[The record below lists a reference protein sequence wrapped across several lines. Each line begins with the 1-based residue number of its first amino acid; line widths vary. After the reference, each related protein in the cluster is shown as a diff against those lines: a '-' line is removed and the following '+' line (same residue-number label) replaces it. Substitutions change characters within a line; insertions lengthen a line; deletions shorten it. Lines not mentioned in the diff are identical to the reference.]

1 MSSPDAVNTRS
12 TVKDRYRVLLDIGRT
27 LAGTLSTEELYAT
40 IYHETVRVLSA
51 SGFYVSLYDQARDL
65 ATVVFYADRNEIKRV
80 NITYPGSESAVIS
93 QRRPH
98 VVSDRLTDRSLLF
111 LGEADSDVTRSAISA
126 PLLRE
131 DRVLGAISAQS
142 YEPDA
147 YTAEDLD
154 LLQGIADISAVAID
168 NAFHVAELE
177 RRRREAEQIEE
188 IGRALTSSLDSKD
201 VLGKVIGAVNDILD
215 VDGASVWLFDDGT
228 HVGRVAES
236 GGAIALP
243 AGLSWDITGA
253 LAHRIIDERHPVVL
267 DDLAASG
274 FVPPHLRDHLSGG
287 SGMGAPLLAGGEVV
301 GVLTVGSRHP
311 RRFDDEDTAV
321 LQRLANQASVALEN
335 ARLHS
340 DLQAL
345 TLTDSLTGIPN
356 RRHLQIHL
364 DKEVAAARRGR
375 ALVVVV
381 FDVDDFKHFN
391 DTMGHLVGDE
401 LLKAFARVLD
411 SENRAMNLVA
421 RYGGDEFVSVLSEST
436 LDGATL
442 YSERVAGRIAGDEVL
457 ASYGV
462 TASMGL
468 AEFDRV
474 SMKSTE
480 DIIQAADADM
490 YRAKATRRKTGNRS
504 PSS

>member
-1 MSSPDAVNTRS
+1 MSSPHAESTRH
-12 TVKDRYRVLLDIGRT
+12 TVKDRYRVLLDVGRT
-27 LAGTLSTEELYAT
+27 LAGTLSTEELYAA
-40 IYHETVRVLSA
+40 IYRETVRILPA

-65 ATVVFYADRNEIKRV
+65 ATVVFYADRDEIKRV
-80 NITYPGSESAVIS
+80 NISYPGSESAVIS
-93 QRRPH
+93 HRRPH
-98 VVSDRLTDRSLLF
+98 LVTDHLTDRSLLL
-111 LGEADSDVTRSAISA
+111 LGETDADVTRSAISA

-142 YEPDA
+142 YEPNA
-147 YTAEDLD
+147 YTVEDLD

-201 VLGKVIGAVNDILD
+201 VLGQVIRAVNDILD
-215 VDGASVWLFDDGT
+215 VDGASVWLFDVGT

-236 GGAIALP
+236 GGDILLP
-243 AGLSWDITGA
+243 VGLAWDITGE
-253 LAHRIIDERHPVVL
+253 LVDTIIDERRAVVL
-267 DDLAASG
+267 DDLATSG
-274 FVPPHLRDHLSGG
+274 LVPPHLKDHLSGG

-301 GVLTVGSRHP
+301 GVLTVGSRHA
-311 RRFDDEDTAV
+311 RRFDDDDTAV

-340 DLQAL
+340 ELQAL

-364 DKEVAAARRGR
+364 EKEVAAARRGR

-391 DTMGHLVGDE
+391 DTLGHLVGDE

-411 SENRAMNLVA
+411 GENRAMNLVA

-442 YSERVAGRIAGDEVL
+442 YSQRVIGKVADDEVL
-457 ASYGV
+457 SSYGITV
-462 TASMGL
+462 SIGF

-490 YRAKATRRKTGNRS
+490 YRAKAARTKSKGRS
-504 PSS
+504 RSS